1 MAVEPA
7 DVLARLEQLRQ
18 ADAPTHGGRVL
29 SYVYDTGD
37 QAIDRLAGDAAR
49 IMQSVNGLDPTT
61 FTSVAVLEREVL
73 GFARELLGGDEDVV
87 GTVTA
92 GGTESCLLAVKT
104 ARDRWRAAGGR
115 GQARLLAPST
125 AHAAF
130 HKAARFFDLQLDM
143 VPVDPASGAVPAAA
157 MRERLGED
165 VAIAVVSAPCYPFA
179 AMDPV
184 TDVAAACADAG
195 IACHVDACIGGLILP
210 YWPDQDG
217 LPPWDLRVPGVTSI
231 SADLH
236 KYGYAPKG
244 ASVLLQRGRDRHR
257 AQFFATTDWP
267 GYPVVNPTLLGSKS
281 AGALAAAWAIIQY
294 LGDDGFKRMA
304 ARCAHATAHLAD
316 TIHAIDGLRLVGQP
330 AGPLLAVAADDH
342 AAPEQRV
349 DPHHWVDQVKT
360 RGWTLQMQPGYIQAD
375 GSHLAHTA
383 HLTITP
389 VSDDHVD
396 ELCAALQQAA
406 DEVRGMPAI
415 DGRDLLARL
424 PAEITAALATPDAAL
439 PDSDQAMALLA
450 QIGLGGDGL
459 PERMAPLMALVE
471 ALPRPLSAR
480 LLTEVIARTVEPPA

>member
-73 GFARELLGGDEDVV
+73 GFARELLGGDGEVV

-104 ARDRWRAAGGR
+104 ARDLWRAAGGQ
-115 GQARLLAPST
+115 GTPRLLAPST

-143 VPVDPASGAVPAAA
+143 VAVDPDSGAVPAAA

-210 YWPDQDG
+210 YWPDQDC

-294 LGDDGFKRMA
+294 LGTPGFRRMA
-304 ARCAHATAHLAD
+304 ARCAHATAQLAD

-360 RGWTLQMQPGYIQAD
+360 RGWTLQMQPGYTQAD

-389 VSDDHVD
+389 VSDDRAD
-396 ELCAALQQAA
+396 ELGAALQQAA